1 MSNWDIQTVLLSMT
15 ITSSKIYNIWQIRQ
29 FKTSDSLDAYC
40 THLIKIH
47 WLNDHALN
55 HYKQPGHFLL
65 FMFFTCRYLLG
76 CMSINDILV
85 KSEEHWVLEDGFFLL
100 SKLFWKLINYN
111 IQRGFK
117 INNLPLFIELQ
128 KPNVNTYM

>member
-1 MSNWDIQTVLLSMT
+1 MSKWDIQTVLLSMT

-40 THLIKIH
+40 THPIKIH

-55 HYKQPGHFLL
+55 HYKQPGHFLHVFL
-65 FMFFTCRYLLG
+65 HADTFW
-76 CMSINDILV
+76 V
-85 KSEEHWVLEDGFFLL
+85 AWVLMIYWLSQRNIGYLKTFFFAFKAFL
-100 SKLFWKLINYN
+100 KIDKYN
-111 IQRGFK
+111 SQIGFK
-117 INNLPLFIELQ
+117 INNLTLFIEIQ